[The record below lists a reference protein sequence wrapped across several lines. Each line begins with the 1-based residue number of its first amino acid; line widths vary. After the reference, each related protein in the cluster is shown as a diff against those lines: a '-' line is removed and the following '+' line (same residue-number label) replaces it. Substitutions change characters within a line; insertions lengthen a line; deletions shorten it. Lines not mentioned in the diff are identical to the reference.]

1 MLDQWRAIH
10 EAEFGCDH
18 DIPSS
23 EEMNI
28 TKLNEAVVSSD
39 ACNAARLTSDLIAEA
54 IEEAVREQAD
64 IEGVDVSALTIRVD
78 CHHHL
83 RNVWIKALN
92 KHLSKYLN
100 ALMAGDLNVIDYRY
114 CVSTKFDVVLW
125 AIDKEFS
132 LPANY
137 PKGHGVLFKIWM
149 DFNHPGA
156 LLLPV
161 EHASGSRQDLTVEG
175 AASVYWNRR

>member
-1 MLDQWRAIH
+1 
-10 EAEFGCDH
+10 
-18 DIPSS
+18 
-23 EEMNI
+23 MNI
-28 TKLNEAVVSSD
+28 AKLNEAVVSSD

-54 IEEAVREQAD
+54 IEKAVKEQAA
-64 IEGVDVSALTIRVD
+64 IAGVNVGALTVRVD

-92 KHLSKYLN
+92 THLSKYLN
-100 ALMAGDLNVIDYRY
+100 ALMLDDLKVIDFRYR
-114 CVSTKFDVVLW
+114 VSTKFDVVLR

-137 PKGHGVLFKIWM
+137 PKGHGVMFKTWM

>member
-1 MLDQWRAIH
+1 M
-10 EAEFGCDH
+10 
-18 DIPSS
+18 
-23 EEMNI
+23 
-28 TKLNEAVVSSD
+28 
-39 ACNAARLTSDLIAEA
+39 IAEA

-64 IEGVDVSALTIRVD
+64 MEGVDASALTVRVD

-100 ALMAGDLNVIDYRY
+100 ALMADDLNVIDYRY
-114 CVSTKFDVVLW
+114 RFLTKFDVVLW

-132 LPANY
+132 LPVNY
-137 PKGHGVLFKIWM
+137 AKGHGVIFKTLM

-161 EHASGSRQDLTVEG
+161 EHASGSRQDLVLEG
-175 AASVYWNRR
+175 AASVCWNRK

>member
-54 IEEAVREQAD
+54 IEEAVRDQVD
-64 IEGVDVSALTIRVD
+64 IEDVDVSALTIRVD

-114 CVSTKFDVVLW
+114 CVSTKFDVVLR

-137 PKGHGVLFKIWM
+137 PKGHDVLF
-149 DFNHPGA
+149 
-156 LLLPV
+156 
-161 EHASGSRQDLTVEG
+161 
-175 AASVYWNRR
+175 